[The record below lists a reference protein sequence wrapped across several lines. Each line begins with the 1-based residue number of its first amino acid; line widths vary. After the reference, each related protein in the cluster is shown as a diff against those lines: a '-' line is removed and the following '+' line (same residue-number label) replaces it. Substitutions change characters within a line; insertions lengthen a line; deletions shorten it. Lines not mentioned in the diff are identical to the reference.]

1 MQLPCPRLTSSPL
14 HLSGA
19 YQNNPLHFKEAI
31 MEDTKKKKDS
41 ETMDTPEEKTTPDP
55 NWAHDAL
62 QELEDWI
69 ESQGVYIRQ

>member
-1 MQLPCPRLTSSPL
+1 M
-14 HLSGA
+14 
-19 YQNNPLHFKEAI
+19 I
-31 MEDTKKKKDS
+31 DDTEKKMDS
-41 ETMDTPEEKTTPDP
+41 ETMETPEAKKEPDP

>member
-1 MQLPCPRLTSSPL
+1 MDIKHQGGTTM
-14 HLSGA
+14 
-19 YQNNPLHFKEAI
+19 KEK
-31 MEDTKKKKDS
+31 TLK
-41 ETMDTPEEKTTPDP
+41 TMDDSTMEATRTQEADPQVPSNEPDP